1 MADAGWT
8 AVEVTGSA
16 GTAPI
21 VLACEHAS
29 RTIPPEL
36 NALGLDDAAQ
46 CAHVAWDIGAA
57 VLARRLSERLAAP
70 LVSGALSRL
79 VYDCNRPFSA
89 PDCIPERSERYD
101 IPGNRGLDAAA
112 RRARLE
118 RVHDPFHAALEETCR
133 EQTRRCG
140 RPIALITVHSFTPV
154 YLGVPRA
161 VEIGF
166 LHHEDPALAQ
176 AALAAEAA
184 RGVYR
189 AALDEPYAA
198 SDGVTYTLARHG
210 EAEGRAAVMI
220 EVRNDLIETDAAA
233 ARMGDHL
240 ADTLARALAGAPQR
254 AWARR

>member
-8 AVEVTGSA
+8 AVEVTGAA
-16 GTAPI
+16 GRAPI

-36 NALGLDDAAQ
+36 RALGLDEAAQ
-46 CAHVAWDIGAA
+46 RAHVAWDIGAA
-57 VLARRLSERLAAP
+57 VLARRLSERLEAP
-70 LVSGALSRL
+70 LVSGTLSRL

-89 PDCIPERSERYD
+89 PDCIPVRSERYD

-133 EQTRRCG
+133 RQTERCG
-140 RPIALITVHSFTPV
+140 RPVALITVHSFTPV

-166 LHHEDPALAQ
+166 LHHEDPGLAQ
-176 AALAAEAA
+176 AALAAETA

-189 AALDEPYAA
+189 TALDEPYAA

-210 EAEGRAAVMI
+210 DGEGRPAVMI
-220 EVRNDLIETDAAA
+220 EVRNDMIDTDEGAL
-233 ARMGDHL
+233 RMGDHL
-240 ADTLARALAGAPQR
+240 ADTLARALAASAQPAGV
-254 AWARR
+254 AR